1 MQSKRFFLRILGILS
16 LLLSSPVSIGAASPS
31 SGGNITQIIAALTY
45 NFAKY
50 TTWPASLNTA
60 PSLCYFDAAYEPAFK
75 RLEGKP
81 VHDAPLIIK
90 QISSVTQAEACHL
103 LYLSD
108 NDKERM
114 KRLMLA
120 LAGKPVLTIS
130 TLPGFLAQGGMIEL
144 FQENNK
150 FRFDVD
156 NQQLKRVELKLSAQ
170 VLKLAR
176 SVR

>member
-1 MQSKRFFLRILGILS
+1 MQSKRFFLRIFGILS
-16 LLLSSPVSIGAASPS
+16 LLLSTPVSIGAANPS
-31 SGGNITQIIAALTY
+31 SGNITQIIAALTY

-50 TTWPASLNTA
+50 TTWPASLNTS
-60 PSLCYFDAAYEPAFK
+60 PSLCYFAPAYEQGFEL
-75 RLEGKP
+75 LEGKL
-81 VHDAPLIIK
+81 VHNAPLIVK
-90 QISSVTQAEACHL
+90 QISSVTQAETCHL
-103 LYLSD
+103 LYLSE
-108 NDKERM
+108 NDKDRM

-120 LAGKPVLTIS
+120 LTGKPVLTIS
-130 TLPGFLAQGGMIEL
+130 TFPGFLAQGGMIEL